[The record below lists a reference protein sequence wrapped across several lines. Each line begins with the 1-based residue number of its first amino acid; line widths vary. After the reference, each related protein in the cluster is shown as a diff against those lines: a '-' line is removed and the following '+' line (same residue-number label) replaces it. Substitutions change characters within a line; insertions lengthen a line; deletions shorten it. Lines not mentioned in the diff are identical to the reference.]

1 MNILLAPPTAFLIY
15 MLLVALLMLIGRVLA
30 GSASTSTDN
39 ELYASGEAPPQEP
52 EKNVPGYRP
61 FFVTALFFAVL
72 HLGVVMLATS
82 PASNI
87 AVIYLLGL
95 MLALITLILK

>member
-1 MNILLAPPTAFLIY
+1 MTILFTPPAAFLIY
-15 MLLVALLMLIGRVLA
+15 VLLVALLMLIGRGLA
-30 GSASTSTDN
+30 GTSSHTTDRH
-39 ELYASGEAPPQEP
+39 LYSSGEMPPAEP
-52 EKNVPGYRP
+52 EKAVPGYRP

-82 PASNI
+82 PPSGI

-95 MLALITLILK
+95 MMALIALILR